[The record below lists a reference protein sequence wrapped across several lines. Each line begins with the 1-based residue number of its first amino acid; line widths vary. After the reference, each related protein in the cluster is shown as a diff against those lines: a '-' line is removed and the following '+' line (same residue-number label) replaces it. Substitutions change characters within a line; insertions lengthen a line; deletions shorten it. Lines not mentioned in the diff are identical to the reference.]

1 MRSGRSPR
9 LEGRNHGR
17 GAVPRND
24 ARLTDTVAD
33 LAAALRAGDR
43 RALARA
49 VTLVESTRPD
59 HRDAAEALL
68 AAILPLTGGATR
80 IGISGPPGAGK
91 STFIERFGLDGVAG
105 GRRLAVLAVDPGSK
119 RGGGAIL
126 GDKTRMGE
134 LARHPAAFIR
144 PSSAGPQ
151 TGGVARRT
159 REAILVCE
167 AAGFD
172 TVIVETVG
180 AGQAETTVADMVDM
194 FVLILPPAAGD
205 ELQGLKRGIIELADL
220 ILVNK
225 ADGALAPHARETAA
239 EYANAMRLMPSSVP
253 GWEVAVRAISARE
266 GTGVAEIWDEV
277 ARFRAVLEAGGL
289 WAERRAAQA
298 KAALWAEL
306 GDGLVARFR
315 SHPAVAA
322 RLGDSERAVVA
333 GACTVTAAA
342 RQLLDL
348 FSGG

>member
-1 MRSGRSPR
+1 MDEP
-9 LEGRNHGR
+9 
-17 GAVPRND
+17 A
-24 ARLTDTVAD
+24 AI
-33 LAAALRAGDR
+33 AAALQRGDR

-59 HRDAAEALL
+59 HRETAERLL
-68 AAILPLTGGATR
+68 DAILPLTGEAIR

-91 STFIERFGLDGVAG
+91 STFIERFGRDGIAA

-126 GDKTRMGE
+126 GDKTRMSE
-134 LARHPAAFIR
+134 LARDPAAFIR
-144 PSSAGPQ
+144 PSSAGAE

-180 AGQAETTVADMVDM
+180 AGQAETTVADMVDL

-205 ELQGLKRGIIELADL
+205 ELQGLKRGVIELADL

-225 ADGALAPHARETAA
+225 ADGALEAHARESAA
-239 EYANAMRLMPSSVP
+239 EYQSAMRLVASSVP
-253 GWEVAVRAISARE
+253 GWEVPVRAVSAL
-266 GTGVAEIWDEV
+266 TGDGIAGIWDDV
-277 ARFRAVLEAGGL
+277 ARFRSLLQESGM

-298 KAALWAEL
+298 RAALLAEI
-306 GDGLVARFR
+306 GDGLLAHFR
-315 SHPAVAA
+315 AAPAVAA
-322 RLGDSERAVVA
+322 RFAAIEADVA
-333 GACTVTAAA
+333 SGARTPAAAA
-342 RQLLDL
+342 RYLLEL
-348 FSGG
+348 FLGSPSTPR